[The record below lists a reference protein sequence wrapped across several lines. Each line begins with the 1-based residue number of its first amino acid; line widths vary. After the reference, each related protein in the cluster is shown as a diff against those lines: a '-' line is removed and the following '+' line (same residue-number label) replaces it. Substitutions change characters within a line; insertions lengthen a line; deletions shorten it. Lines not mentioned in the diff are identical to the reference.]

1 MFREI
6 VESGMFAVEIKKRT
20 GTSLV
25 VHCKGLFPPNAG
37 GTGLFP
43 GQGTRFHIPQLKD
56 AACHNKN

>member
-1 MFREI
+1 
-6 VESGMFAVEIKKRT
+6 MFAVEIKKRT

-25 VHCKGLFPPNAG
+25 VHCKGHFPPNAG

-56 AACHNKN
+56 AAYYNKN